1 MEPKLDQ
8 KIIDLLEEAGD
19 TAFETM
25 VEQMKTNPDAIEA
38 LYSDGKIFC
47 QWVDS
52 RIDFTDL
59 PDSCKESVRDGK
71 CTVCQRSLQLDLGM
85 SAADLLRNI
94 KV

>member
-1 MEPKLDQ
+1 
-8 KIIDLLEEAGD
+8 
-19 TAFETM
+19 M

-52 RIDFTDL
+52 HVEFTDL
-59 PDSCKESVRDGK
+59 PDSCKESVRGGK
-71 CTVCQRSLQLDLGM
+71 CTVCQRSPQLDLGM
-85 SAADLLRNI
+85 SEADLLRNI